1 MDKLWTWKGKFF
13 GYKENNRL
21 WTHSGE
27 NIGKFY
33 GNEVYGVDGHY
44 LGELI
49 NGLLITKKKKKNR
62 RKAGFRPETGRTGIV
77 KSINQVGRVMLA
89 GYEDFPSPDSF

>member
-33 GNEVYGVDGHY
+33 GNEVYGVDGH
-44 LGELI
+44 
-49 NGLLITKKKKKNR
+49 
-62 RKAGFRPETGRTGIV
+62 
-77 KSINQVGRVMLA
+77 
-89 GYEDFPSPDSF
+89 